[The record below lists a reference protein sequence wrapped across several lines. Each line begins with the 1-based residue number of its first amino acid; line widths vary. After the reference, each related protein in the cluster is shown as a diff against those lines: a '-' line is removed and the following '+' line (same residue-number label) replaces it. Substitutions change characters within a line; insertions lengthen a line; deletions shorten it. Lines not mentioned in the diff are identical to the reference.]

1 MFISVS
7 AKLLIKELKEL
18 YFIRGIIKAIA
29 SPLTSC
35 YSAVSVVSGNSELTS
50 GEAQLRISA
59 WSLSSS
65 SLS

>member
-29 SPLTSC
+29 IPSDVLLQC
-35 YSAVSVVSGNSELTS
+35 RFG
-50 GEAQLRISA
+50 RF
-59 WSLSSS
+59 WK
-65 SLS
+65 